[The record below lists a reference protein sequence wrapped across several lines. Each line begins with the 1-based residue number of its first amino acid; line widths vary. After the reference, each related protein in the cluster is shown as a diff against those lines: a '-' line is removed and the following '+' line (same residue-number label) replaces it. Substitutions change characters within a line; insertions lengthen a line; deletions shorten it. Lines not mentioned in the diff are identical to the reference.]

1 MLFSVKADA
10 FGSAAKQFK
19 PHGSALRRGRG
30 GDRKAPSSRPQTRN
44 PLRNKKVQLVLTPK
58 SNEIKR
64 NQMKSNFLDEHLF
77 PVLQY
82 HCRNSDPQNPKG
94 MTQMC
99 NVNYLIEIRRFNT
112 FAARTRLPASAQLL
126 WYKLIE
132 IMNQHARG
140 GNWCDGFLRI
150 DNPYLLAYFPM
161 SATALADARRTLC
174 ESGLLEYIPG
184 EKKRTPPAYRLHYF
198 SVCDGN
204 GAIEH
209 DYPREISADST
220 ADCPADDPEIRD
232 NPPANPD
239 FPADDH
245 ADCHAD
251 CPEIRDYPRDN
262 PNYPS
267 VYPSDCTTVCPTDCT
282 TDCHGNTPDFH
293 DTNIN
298 YTETETETVN
308 PTGKTNDDEKET
320 SASSAGYAGAGACTG
335 AYACTEAGAREG
347 AFPRSVR
354 ESAKLAGKV
363 LLHQQ
368 FTENQLNRV
377 MAAFNRYSFEDGLMI
392 QAVAKTAEANP
403 TNAVNYLIQLLTDW
417 GGAGVRTVAEM
428 EDYLYARDMAQGNAL
443 MHTREEGRA
452 LWAAF
457 RAEHGAA

>member
-1 MLFSVKADA
+1 
-10 FGSAAKQFK
+10 
-19 PHGSALRRGRG
+19 
-30 GDRKAPSSRPQTRN
+30 
-44 PLRNKKVQLVLTPK
+44 
-58 SNEIKR
+58 
-64 NQMKSNFLDEHLF
+64 MKSNFLDEHPF
-77 PVLQY
+77 SILQY
-82 HCRNSDPQNPKG
+82 HRRTSGEKNPKG

-99 NVNYLIEIRRFNT
+99 NVNYLTEIRRFNT
-112 FAARTRLPASAQLL
+112 FAARTSLPASAQLL

-140 GNWCDGFLRI
+140 GDWCDGFLRI

-198 SVCDGN
+198 SVCDGK
-204 GAIEH
+204 APVQH
-209 DYPREISADST
+209 DYPHEINADST
-220 ADCPADDPEIRD
+220 ADCHADTPEILDYPRTNPDSPADY
-232 NPPANPD
+232 
-239 FPADDH
+239 H

-251 CPEIRDYPRDN
+251 TPEIRDYPPANPDSPADYHADCHADTPEIRDYPRAN
-262 PNYPS
+262 PDYPS
-267 VYPSDCTTVCPTDCT
+267 VYPSDCTSDCSTDYPSDCT
-282 TDCHGNTPDFH
+282 TDCHGNSPIFR

-298 YTETETETVN
+298 NTVRETETVN

-320 SASSAGYAGAGACTG
+320 SAFYAGYAGAGAYECADARTD
-335 AYACTEAGAREG
+335 AGAREG
-347 AFPRSVR
+347 AFPRTVR

-377 MAAFNRYSFEDGLMI
+377 MAAYSRYPFEDGLMI
-392 QAVAKTAEANP
+392 QAIAKTAEANP
-403 TNAVNYLIQLLTDW
+403 TNAVNYLIQLLADW

-428 EDYLYARDMAQGNAL
+428 EDYLYARSMAHGNAL
-443 MHTREEGRA
+443 MHSREEGREM
-452 LWAAF
+452 LAAF

>member
-1 MLFSVKADA
+1 
-10 FGSAAKQFK
+10 
-19 PHGSALRRGRG
+19 
-30 GDRKAPSSRPQTRN
+30 
-44 PLRNKKVQLVLTPK
+44 
-58 SNEIKR
+58 
-64 NQMKSNFLDEHLF
+64 
-77 PVLQY
+77 
-82 HCRNSDPQNPKG
+82 
-94 MTQMC
+94 MC

-140 GNWCDGFLRI
+140 GDWCDGFLRI

-174 ESGLLEYIPG
+174 EAGLLEYIPG

-198 SVCDGN
+198 SVCDGK
-204 GAIEH
+204 GAVER
-209 DYPREISADST
+209 DYPREIGADST

-232 NPPANPD
+232 YPPANPD
-239 FPADDH
+239 FPADNH
-245 ADCHAD
+245 ADCPEIRDYPRDNPDFPADNHAD

-262 PNYPS
+262 PNYPN
-267 VYPSDCTTVCPTDCT
+267 VYPGDCTTVCPTDCP

-298 YTETETETVN
+298 YTETETENVN
-308 PTGKTNDDEKET
+308 LTGKTNDDEKET
-320 SASSAGYAGAGACTG
+320 SAFSAGYAGAGACTG
-335 AYACTEAGAREG
+335 AYACTDAGAREG

-363 LLHQQ
+363 LLHQV

-377 MAAFNRYSFEDGLMI
+377 MAAFGAYPFEDGLMI
-392 QAVAKTAEANP
+392 QAVVKTAEANP

-428 EDYLYARDMAQGNAL
+428 EDYLYARSMAQGNAL
-443 MHTREEGRA
+443 MHTREEGRE
-452 LWAAF
+452 LLAAF

>member
-1 MLFSVKADA
+1 
-10 FGSAAKQFK
+10 
-19 PHGSALRRGRG
+19 
-30 GDRKAPSSRPQTRN
+30 
-44 PLRNKKVQLVLTPK
+44 
-58 SNEIKR
+58 
-64 NQMKSNFLDEHLF
+64 
-77 PVLQY
+77 
-82 HCRNSDPQNPKG
+82 
-94 MTQMC
+94 MC

-140 GNWCDGFLRI
+140 SDWCDGFLRI

-198 SVCDGN
+198 SVCDGK
-204 GAIEH
+204 GAVER
-209 DYPREISADST
+209 DYPREISVDST

-232 NPPANPD
+232 NSRANLD
-239 FPADDH
+239 FLADNH
-245 ADCHAD
+245 AV
-251 CPEIRDYPRDN
+251 CPEIRDYPRDH
-262 PNYPS
+262 PN
-267 VYPSDCTTVCPTDCT
+267 YPSDCTTVCPSDCT
-282 TDCHGNTPDFH
+282 SDCHGNTPDFH

-308 PTGKTNDDEKET
+308 PTGNTNDDEKET
-320 SASSAGYAGAGACTG
+320 SAFSAGYAGVGAGACTG
-335 AYACTEAGAREG
+335 AGAREG

-363 LLHQQ
+363 LLHQVL
-368 FTENQLNRV
+368 TENQLNRV

-392 QAVAKTAEANP
+392 QAIAKTVEANP

-452 LWAAF
+452 LLAAF

>member
-19 PHGSALRRGRG
+19 PHGCALRRFPK
-30 GDRKAPSSRPQTRN
+30 GDRKALWSLPQERN

-64 NQMKSNFLDEHLF
+64 NQMKSNFLDEHPF

-140 GNWCDGFLRI
+140 GDWCDGFLRI

-174 ESGLLEYIPG
+174 EAGLLEYIPG

-198 SVCDGN
+198 SVCDGK
-204 GAIEH
+204 GAIER

-282 TDCHGNTPDFH
+282 TDCHGNTPDSH

-298 YTETETETVN
+298 YTETETENVN

-320 SASSAGYAGAGACTG
+320 SAFSAGYAGAGACTG

-363 LLHQQ
+363 LLHQV

-377 MAAFNRYSFEDGLMI
+377 MAAFNRYPFEDGLMI

-443 MHTREEGRA
+443 MHTREEGRE
-452 LWAAF
+452 LLAAF

>member
-1 MLFSVKADA
+1 
-10 FGSAAKQFK
+10 
-19 PHGSALRRGRG
+19 
-30 GDRKAPSSRPQTRN
+30 
-44 PLRNKKVQLVLTPK
+44 
-58 SNEIKR
+58 
-64 NQMKSNFLDEHLF
+64 
-77 PVLQY
+77 
-82 HCRNSDPQNPKG
+82 
-94 MTQMC
+94 MC

-140 GNWCDGFLRI
+140 GDWCDGFLRI

-198 SVCDGN
+198 SVCDGK
-204 GAIEH
+204 GAIER

-220 ADCPADDPEIRD
+220 ADCPADCPEIRD
-232 NPPANPD
+232 YPRDYPD
-239 FPADDH
+239 SPADCPADCPEIRDYPRDYPDSP

-251 CPEIRDYPRDN
+251 CPEIRDDPRDN

-308 PTGKTNDDEKET
+308 PTGKTNDDETET
-320 SASSAGYAGAGACTG
+320 SAFSAGYAGAGACTG

-363 LLHQQ
+363 LLHQV

-377 MAAFNRYSFEDGLMI
+377 MAAFNRYPFEDRLMI

-443 MHTREEGRA
+443 MHTREEGRE
-452 LWAAF
+452 LLAAF

>member
-1 MLFSVKADA
+1 
-10 FGSAAKQFK
+10 
-19 PHGSALRRGRG
+19 
-30 GDRKAPSSRPQTRN
+30 
-44 PLRNKKVQLVLTPK
+44 
-58 SNEIKR
+58 
-64 NQMKSNFLDEHLF
+64 
-77 PVLQY
+77 
-82 HCRNSDPQNPKG
+82 
-94 MTQMC
+94 MC

-140 GNWCDGFLRI
+140 GDWCDGFLRI

-198 SVCDGN
+198 SVCDGK
-204 GAIEH
+204 GAVER
-209 DYPREISADST
+209 DYPHEIGANST
-220 ADCPADDPEIRD
+220 ADCPADCPEIRD
-232 NPPANPD
+232 NPR
-239 FPADDH
+239 DH
-245 ADCHAD
+245 
-251 CPEIRDYPRDN
+251 

-308 PTGKTNDDEKET
+308 PTGKTNDDETET
-320 SASSAGYAGAGACTG
+320 SASSAGYAGAGAHEY

-363 LLHQQ
+363 LLHQV

-377 MAAFNRYSFEDGLMI
+377 MAAFGAYPFEDGLMI

-443 MHTREEGRA
+443 MHTREEGRE
-452 LWAAF
+452 LLAAF

>member
-1 MLFSVKADA
+1 
-10 FGSAAKQFK
+10 
-19 PHGSALRRGRG
+19 
-30 GDRKAPSSRPQTRN
+30 
-44 PLRNKKVQLVLTPK
+44 
-58 SNEIKR
+58 
-64 NQMKSNFLDEHLF
+64 
-77 PVLQY
+77 
-82 HCRNSDPQNPKG
+82 
-94 MTQMC
+94 MC

-140 GNWCDGFLRI
+140 GAWCDGFLRI

-198 SVCDGN
+198 SVCDGK
-204 GAIEH
+204 GAVER

-220 ADCPADDPEIRD
+220 ADCPADCHEIRD
-232 NPPANPD
+232 DPLDNPD
-239 FPADDH
+239 SPADNH
-245 ADCHAD
+245 ADCPAD

-282 TDCHGNTPDFH
+282 TDCHGNTSDFH

-363 LLHQQ
+363 LLHQV

-377 MAAFNRYSFEDGLMI
+377 MAAFGAYPFEDGLMI

-452 LWAAF
+452 LLGAF

>member
-1 MLFSVKADA
+1 
-10 FGSAAKQFK
+10 
-19 PHGSALRRGRG
+19 
-30 GDRKAPSSRPQTRN
+30 
-44 PLRNKKVQLVLTPK
+44 
-58 SNEIKR
+58 
-64 NQMKSNFLDEHLF
+64 
-77 PVLQY
+77 
-82 HCRNSDPQNPKG
+82 
-94 MTQMC
+94 MC

-140 GNWCDGFLRI
+140 GDWCDGFLRI

-174 ESGLLEYIPG
+174 EAGLLEYIPG

-198 SVCDGN
+198 SVCDGK
-204 GAIEH
+204 GAVER

-232 NPPANPD
+232 NPD
-239 FPADDH
+239 SPADFH
-245 ADCHAD
+245 A
-251 CPEIRDYPRDN
+251 
-262 PNYPS
+262 
-267 VYPSDCTTVCPTDCT
+267 
-282 TDCHGNTPDFH
+282 DCHGNTPDFH

-308 PTGKTNDDEKET
+308 PTRKTNDDEKET
-320 SASSAGYAGAGACTG
+320 SASSAGYAGAGAHEC

-377 MAAFNRYSFEDGLMI
+377 MAAFNRYPFEDGLMI

-443 MHTREEGRA
+443 MHTREEGRE
-452 LWAAF
+452 LLGAF

>member
-1 MLFSVKADA
+1 
-10 FGSAAKQFK
+10 
-19 PHGSALRRGRG
+19 
-30 GDRKAPSSRPQTRN
+30 
-44 PLRNKKVQLVLTPK
+44 
-58 SNEIKR
+58 
-64 NQMKSNFLDEHLF
+64 
-77 PVLQY
+77 
-82 HCRNSDPQNPKG
+82 
-94 MTQMC
+94 MC

-140 GNWCDGFLRI
+140 GDWCDGFLRI

-161 SATALADARRTLC
+161 SATALADARRMLC
-174 ESGLLEYIPG
+174 EAGLLEYIPG

-198 SVCDGN
+198 SVCDGK
-204 GAIEH
+204 GAIER

-220 ADCPADDPEIRD
+220 ADCPADAPEIRD
-232 NPPANPD
+232 YSRD
-239 FPADDH
+239 HLDSPADDHADCPEIRDDPRDHPDSPAEHH

-267 VYPSDCTTVCPTDCT
+267 VYPTDCTTDCT

-308 PTGKTNDDEKET
+308 PTVKTNDDEKET
-320 SASSAGYAGAGACTG
+320 SASSAGYAGAGAHECAYVCTG
-335 AYACTEAGAREG
+335 AGAREG

-363 LLHQQ
+363 LLHQV

-377 MAAFNRYSFEDGLMI
+377 MAAFGAYPFEDGLMI

-443 MHTREEGRA
+443 MHTREEGRE
-452 LWAAF
+452 LLAAF

>member
-1 MLFSVKADA
+1 
-10 FGSAAKQFK
+10 
-19 PHGSALRRGRG
+19 
-30 GDRKAPSSRPQTRN
+30 
-44 PLRNKKVQLVLTPK
+44 
-58 SNEIKR
+58 
-64 NQMKSNFLDEHLF
+64 
-77 PVLQY
+77 
-82 HCRNSDPQNPKG
+82 
-94 MTQMC
+94 MC

-140 GNWCDGFLRI
+140 GDWCDGFLRI

-198 SVCDGN
+198 SVCDGK
-204 GAIEH
+204 GAVER
-209 DYPREISADST
+209 DYPREISADSA
-220 ADCPADDPEIRD
+220 ADCPADCPEIRD
-232 NPPANPD
+232 DPRDNPD
-239 FPADDH
+239 SPAEHH

-251 CPEIRDYPRDN
+251 FPEIRDYPRDH

-320 SASSAGYAGAGACTG
+320 SASSAGYAGAGAHEC
-335 AYACTEAGAREG
+335 AYACTDAGAREG

-363 LLHQQ
+363 LLHQV

-377 MAAFNRYSFEDGLMI
+377 MTAFNRYPFEDGLMI

-403 TNAVNYLIQLLTDW
+403 TNAVNYLIHLLTDW

-428 EDYLYARDMAQGNAL
+428 EDYLYARSMAQGNAL
-443 MHTREEGRA
+443 MHTRDEGQA
-452 LWAAF
+452 LLAAF
-457 RAEHGAA
+457 RSEHGAA

>member
-1 MLFSVKADA
+1 
-10 FGSAAKQFK
+10 
-19 PHGSALRRGRG
+19 
-30 GDRKAPSSRPQTRN
+30 
-44 PLRNKKVQLVLTPK
+44 
-58 SNEIKR
+58 
-64 NQMKSNFLDEHLF
+64 
-77 PVLQY
+77 
-82 HCRNSDPQNPKG
+82 
-94 MTQMC
+94 MC

-140 GNWCDGFLRI
+140 GDWCDGFLRI

-174 ESGLLEYIPG
+174 EAGLLEYIPG

-198 SVCDGN
+198 SVCDGK
-204 GAIEH
+204 GAVEC
-209 DYPREISADST
+209 DYQREIGADST
-220 ADCPADDPEIRD
+220 ADFPADNPEIRD
-232 NPPANPD
+232 NPRANPD

-245 ADCHAD
+245 ADNHAV

-267 VYPSDCTTVCPTDCT
+267 VYPSDCTTVCPTDCA

-298 YTETETETVN
+298 YTETETGNVN
-308 PTGKTNDDEKET
+308 PMGKTNDDEKET
-320 SASSAGYAGAGACTG
+320 SAFSAGYAGAGACTG
-335 AYACTEAGAREG
+335 AGAREG
-347 AFPRSVR
+347 VFPRSVR

-363 LLHQQ
+363 LLHQA

-377 MAAFNRYSFEDGLMI
+377 MAAFGAYPFEDGLMI

-428 EDYLYARDMAQGNAL
+428 EDYLYARSMAQGNAL
-443 MHTREEGRA
+443 MHTREEGQA
-452 LWAAF
+452 LLAAF

>member
-1 MLFSVKADA
+1 
-10 FGSAAKQFK
+10 
-19 PHGSALRRGRG
+19 
-30 GDRKAPSSRPQTRN
+30 
-44 PLRNKKVQLVLTPK
+44 
-58 SNEIKR
+58 
-64 NQMKSNFLDEHLF
+64 
-77 PVLQY
+77 
-82 HCRNSDPQNPKG
+82 
-94 MTQMC
+94 MC

-198 SVCDGN
+198 SVCDGK
-204 GAIEH
+204 GAVER

-220 ADCPADDPEIRD
+220 ADCPAD
-232 NPPANPD
+232 
-239 FPADDH
+239 
-245 ADCHAD
+245 
-251 CPEIRDYPRDN
+251 CPEIRDDPRDN
-262 PNYPS
+262 PDSPA
-267 VYPSDCTTVCPTDCT
+267 
-282 TDCHGNTPDFH
+282 DCHGNTPDFH

-320 SASSAGYAGAGACTG
+320 SASSAGYAGACAHEC
-335 AYACTEAGAREG
+335 AYACTSAGAREG

-377 MAAFNRYSFEDGLMI
+377 MAAFGSYPFEDGLMI

-452 LWAAF
+452 LLAAF

>member
-1 MLFSVKADA
+1 
-10 FGSAAKQFK
+10 
-19 PHGSALRRGRG
+19 
-30 GDRKAPSSRPQTRN
+30 
-44 PLRNKKVQLVLTPK
+44 
-58 SNEIKR
+58 
-64 NQMKSNFLDEHLF
+64 
-77 PVLQY
+77 
-82 HCRNSDPQNPKG
+82 
-94 MTQMC
+94 MC

-140 GNWCDGFLRI
+140 GAWCDGFLRI

-198 SVCDGN
+198 SVCDGK
-204 GAIEH
+204 GAVER
-209 DYPREISADST
+209 DYPHEIGADST
-220 ADCPADDPEIRD
+220 ADCP
-232 NPPANPD
+232 
-239 FPADDH
+239 
-245 ADCHAD
+245 AD
-251 CPEIRDYPRDN
+251 CPEIRDYPRDH

-267 VYPSDCTTVCPTDCT
+267 VYPSDCT

-320 SASSAGYAGAGACTG
+320 SAFSAGYAG
-335 AYACTEAGAREG
+335 AGAREG

-363 LLHQQ
+363 LLHQV

-377 MAAFNRYSFEDGLMI
+377 MAAFGAYPFEDGLMI

-443 MHTREEGRA
+443 MHTREEGRT
-452 LWAAF
+452 LLAAF

>member
-1 MLFSVKADA
+1 
-10 FGSAAKQFK
+10 
-19 PHGSALRRGRG
+19 
-30 GDRKAPSSRPQTRN
+30 
-44 PLRNKKVQLVLTPK
+44 
-58 SNEIKR
+58 
-64 NQMKSNFLDEHLF
+64 
-77 PVLQY
+77 
-82 HCRNSDPQNPKG
+82 
-94 MTQMC
+94 MC

-174 ESGLLEYIPG
+174 KAGLLEYIPG

-198 SVCDGN
+198 SVCDGK
-204 GAIEH
+204 GAVER
-209 DYPREISADST
+209 DYPREIGADST
-220 ADCPADDPEIRD
+220 ADYPADAPEIRD
-232 NPPANPD
+232 NPRANLD

-245 ADCHAD
+245 AV

-282 TDCHGNTPDFH
+282 TDCHGNAPDFH

-308 PTGKTNDDEKET
+308 PTRKTSDDEKET
-320 SASSAGYAGAGACTG
+320 SAFSAGYAGAGACTG
-335 AYACTEAGAREG
+335 AYACTDAGAREG

-363 LLHQQ
+363 LLHQV

-428 EDYLYARDMAQGNAL
+428 DDYLYARSMAQGNAL
-443 MHTREEGRA
+443 MHTREEGQE
-452 LWAAF
+452 LLAAF

>member
-1 MLFSVKADA
+1 
-10 FGSAAKQFK
+10 
-19 PHGSALRRGRG
+19 
-30 GDRKAPSSRPQTRN
+30 
-44 PLRNKKVQLVLTPK
+44 
-58 SNEIKR
+58 
-64 NQMKSNFLDEHLF
+64 
-77 PVLQY
+77 
-82 HCRNSDPQNPKG
+82 
-94 MTQMC
+94 MC

-140 GNWCDGFLRI
+140 GDWCDGFLRI

-204 GAIEH
+204 GAVER
-209 DYPREISADST
+209 DYPREIGAGSTADCPADNPEIRDYPRANPDSPADNH

-232 NPPANPD
+232 YPRANPD
-239 FPADDH
+239 FPADNH

-251 CPEIRDYPRDN
+251 CPEICDYPRDN

-282 TDCHGNTPDFH
+282 SDCHGNTPDFH

-298 YTETETETVN
+298 YTETETENAN

-320 SASSAGYAGAGACTG
+320 SAFSAGYAGAGAHEC
-335 AYACTEAGAREG
+335 AYACTDVGAREG

-363 LLHQQ
+363 LLHQV

-377 MAAFNRYSFEDGLMI
+377 MAAFGSYPFEDGLMI

-452 LWAAF
+452 LLAAF

>member
-1 MLFSVKADA
+1 
-10 FGSAAKQFK
+10 
-19 PHGSALRRGRG
+19 
-30 GDRKAPSSRPQTRN
+30 
-44 PLRNKKVQLVLTPK
+44 
-58 SNEIKR
+58 
-64 NQMKSNFLDEHLF
+64 
-77 PVLQY
+77 
-82 HCRNSDPQNPKG
+82 
-94 MTQMC
+94 MC

-140 GNWCDGFLRI
+140 GDWCDGFLRI

-174 ESGLLEYIPG
+174 EAGLLEYIPG

-198 SVCDGN
+198 SVCDGKD
-204 GAIEH
+204 AVER

-220 ADCPADDPEIRD
+220 ADCP
-232 NPPANPD
+232 
-239 FPADDH
+239 
-245 ADCHAD
+245 
-251 CPEIRDYPRDN
+251 EIRDYPRDH

-267 VYPSDCTTVCPTDCT
+267 VYPSDCTTVCPTDC
-282 TDCHGNTPDFH
+282 HGNTPVFQ

-320 SASSAGYAGAGACTG
+320 SASSAGYAGACTG
-335 AYACTEAGAREG
+335 GYACTDAGAREG

-363 LLHQQ
+363 LLHQV

-377 MAAFNRYSFEDGLMI
+377 MAAFGAYPFEDGLMI

-428 EDYLYARDMAQGNAL
+428 EDYLYARSMAQGNAL

-452 LWAAF
+452 LLAAF

>member
-1 MLFSVKADA
+1 
-10 FGSAAKQFK
+10 
-19 PHGSALRRGRG
+19 
-30 GDRKAPSSRPQTRN
+30 
-44 PLRNKKVQLVLTPK
+44 
-58 SNEIKR
+58 
-64 NQMKSNFLDEHLF
+64 
-77 PVLQY
+77 
-82 HCRNSDPQNPKG
+82 
-94 MTQMC
+94 MC

-140 GNWCDGFLRI
+140 GDWCDGFLRI

-161 SATALADARRTLC
+161 SATALADARRMLC
-174 ESGLLEYIPG
+174 EAGLLEYIPG

-198 SVCDGN
+198 SVCDGK
-204 GAIEH
+204 GVIER
-209 DYPREISADST
+209 DYPRETSADSA

-320 SASSAGYAGAGACTG
+320 SASSAGYAGAGAHEC

-347 AFPRSVR
+347 AFPRSMR

-377 MAAFNRYSFEDGLMI
+377 MAAFGAYPFEDGLMI

-452 LWAAF
+452 LLGAF

>member
-1 MLFSVKADA
+1 
-10 FGSAAKQFK
+10 
-19 PHGSALRRGRG
+19 
-30 GDRKAPSSRPQTRN
+30 
-44 PLRNKKVQLVLTPK
+44 
-58 SNEIKR
+58 
-64 NQMKSNFLDEHLF
+64 
-77 PVLQY
+77 
-82 HCRNSDPQNPKG
+82 
-94 MTQMC
+94 MC

-140 GNWCDGFLRI
+140 GDWCDGFLRI
-150 DNPYLLAYFPM
+150 DNPYLLAYFPL
-161 SATALADARRTLC
+161 SATALADARRILC
-174 ESGLLEYIPG
+174 EAGLLEYIPG

-198 SVCDGN
+198 SVCDGK
-204 GAIEH
+204 GAVER

-220 ADCPADDPEIRD
+220 ADCPADCHEIRD
-232 NPPANPD
+232 DPLDNPD
-239 FPADDH
+239 SPADNH
-245 ADCHAD
+245 ADCPAD

-282 TDCHGNTPDFH
+282 TDCHGNTPIFH

-363 LLHQQ
+363 LLHQV

-377 MAAFNRYSFEDGLMI
+377 MAAFNRYPFEDGLMI

-443 MHTREEGRA
+443 MHTRDEGQA
-452 LWAAF
+452 LLAAF

>member
-1 MLFSVKADA
+1 
-10 FGSAAKQFK
+10 
-19 PHGSALRRGRG
+19 
-30 GDRKAPSSRPQTRN
+30 
-44 PLRNKKVQLVLTPK
+44 
-58 SNEIKR
+58 
-64 NQMKSNFLDEHLF
+64 
-77 PVLQY
+77 
-82 HCRNSDPQNPKG
+82 
-94 MTQMC
+94 MC

-132 IMNQHARG
+132 IMNQHARRRLVRRLPPHRQPVPARLLSHERHRPRRRSTHA
-140 GNWCDGFLRI
+140 LRI
-150 DNPYLLAYFPM
+150 WA
-161 SATALADARRTLC
+161 
-174 ESGLLEYIPG
+174 LEYIPG
-184 EKKRTPPAYRLHYF
+184 EKKRTPPAYRLRYF
-198 SVCDGN
+198 SVCDGK
-204 GAIEH
+204 GAVER
-209 DYPREISADST
+209 DYPREIGADST
-220 ADCPADDPEIRD
+220 ADCP
-232 NPPANPD
+232 
-239 FPADDH
+239 
-245 ADCHAD
+245 AD

-282 TDCHGNTPDFH
+282 TDCHGNTPDSH

-320 SASSAGYAGAGACTG
+320 SASSAGYAGAGAHKR

-363 LLHQQ
+363 LLHQV

-377 MAAFNRYSFEDGLMI
+377 MAAFGAYPFEDGLMI

-443 MHTREEGRA
+443 MHTREEGGGSFWGRSG
-452 LWAAF
+452 
-457 RAEHGAA
+457 AEHGAA

>member
-1 MLFSVKADA
+1 
-10 FGSAAKQFK
+10 
-19 PHGSALRRGRG
+19 
-30 GDRKAPSSRPQTRN
+30 
-44 PLRNKKVQLVLTPK
+44 
-58 SNEIKR
+58 
-64 NQMKSNFLDEHLF
+64 
-77 PVLQY
+77 
-82 HCRNSDPQNPKG
+82 
-94 MTQMC
+94 MC

-140 GNWCDGFLRI
+140 SDWCDGFLRI

-174 ESGLLEYIPG
+174 EAGLLEYIPG

-198 SVCDGN
+198 SVCDGK
-204 GAIEH
+204 GAVER
-209 DYPREISADST
+209 DYPREIGADST
-220 ADCPADDPEIRD
+220 ADCPADCPEIRD
-232 NPPANPD
+232 YPRDNPD
-239 FPADDH
+239 SPAEHH

-282 TDCHGNTPDFH
+282 TDCHGNTPIFH

-320 SASSAGYAGAGACTG
+320 SAFSAGYADAGACTG
-335 AYACTEAGAREG
+335 AYACTDAGAREG

-363 LLHQQ
+363 LLHQV

-377 MAAFNRYSFEDGLMI
+377 MAAFGAYPFEDGLMI

-417 GGAGVRTVAEM
+417 GGAGIRTVAEM

-443 MHTREEGRA
+443 MHTREEGRELLA
-452 LWAAF
+452 TF

>member
-1 MLFSVKADA
+1 
-10 FGSAAKQFK
+10 
-19 PHGSALRRGRG
+19 
-30 GDRKAPSSRPQTRN
+30 
-44 PLRNKKVQLVLTPK
+44 
-58 SNEIKR
+58 
-64 NQMKSNFLDEHLF
+64 
-77 PVLQY
+77 
-82 HCRNSDPQNPKG
+82 
-94 MTQMC
+94 MC

-140 GNWCDGFLRI
+140 GDWCDGFLRI

-174 ESGLLEYIPG
+174 EAGLLEYIPG

-198 SVCDGN
+198 SVCDGK
-204 GAIEH
+204 GVIER
-209 DYPREISADST
+209 DYPREIGADST
-220 ADCPADDPEIRD
+220 ADCP
-232 NPPANPD
+232 
-239 FPADDH
+239 
-245 ADCHAD
+245 AD
-251 CPEIRDYPRDN
+251 CPEIRDYPRDH
-262 PNYPS
+262 PN
-267 VYPSDCTTVCPTDCT
+267 YPSDCTTVCPTDCTTDCTTDCPTDCTTDCTTDCPTDCT

-298 YTETETETVN
+298 YTETETENVN

-363 LLHQQ
+363 LLHQV

-377 MAAFNRYSFEDGLMI
+377 MAAFGAYPFEDGLMI
-392 QAVAKTAEANP
+392 QAVAKTAEASP

-417 GGAGVRTVAEM
+417 GGAGVRTVTEM

-452 LWAAF
+452 LLGAF

>member
-1 MLFSVKADA
+1 
-10 FGSAAKQFK
+10 
-19 PHGSALRRGRG
+19 
-30 GDRKAPSSRPQTRN
+30 
-44 PLRNKKVQLVLTPK
+44 
-58 SNEIKR
+58 
-64 NQMKSNFLDEHLF
+64 
-77 PVLQY
+77 
-82 HCRNSDPQNPKG
+82 
-94 MTQMC
+94 MC

-140 GNWCDGFLRI
+140 GDWCEGFLRI

-198 SVCDGN
+198 SVCDGK
-204 GAIEH
+204 GAIER

-220 ADCPADDPEIRD
+220 ADCPADCPEIRD
-232 NPPANPD
+232 YPRDYPD
-239 FPADDH
+239 SPADCPADCPEIRDYPRDYPDSP

-251 CPEIRDYPRDN
+251 CPEIRDDPRDN

-308 PTGKTNDDEKET
+308 PTGKTNDDETET
-320 SASSAGYAGAGACTG
+320 SAFSAGYAGAGAHEY

-368 FTENQLNRV
+368 FTENQLNQV
-377 MAAFNRYSFEDGLMI
+377 MAAFNRYPFEDGLMI

-443 MHTREEGRA
+443 MHTREEGRE
-452 LWAAF
+452 LLAAF

>member
-1 MLFSVKADA
+1 
-10 FGSAAKQFK
+10 
-19 PHGSALRRGRG
+19 
-30 GDRKAPSSRPQTRN
+30 
-44 PLRNKKVQLVLTPK
+44 
-58 SNEIKR
+58 
-64 NQMKSNFLDEHLF
+64 
-77 PVLQY
+77 
-82 HCRNSDPQNPKG
+82 
-94 MTQMC
+94 MC

-140 GNWCDGFLRI
+140 GDWCDGFLRI

-174 ESGLLEYIPG
+174 EAGLLEYIPG

-198 SVCDGN
+198 SVCDGK
-204 GAIEH
+204 GAVER

-220 ADCPADDPEIRD
+220 ADCPAD
-232 NPPANPD
+232 
-239 FPADDH
+239 
-245 ADCHAD
+245 
-251 CPEIRDYPRDN
+251 CPEIRDYPRDH

-267 VYPSDCTTVCPTDCT
+267 VYPSDCT

-320 SASSAGYAGAGACTG
+320 SAFSAGYAG
-335 AYACTEAGAREG
+335 AGAREG

-363 LLHQQ
+363 LLDQV
-368 FTENQLNRV
+368 FTKNQLNRV
-377 MAAFNRYSFEDGLMI
+377 MAAFGAYPFEDGLMI

-443 MHTREEGRA
+443 MHTREEGRE
-452 LWAAF
+452 LLGAF